1 MEDMEKDRLSMGQ
14 TDIFAN
20 CQMTQIRGLA
30 KVVLSRVEELLTML
44 EIYQHQQMRDELMEY
59 SNH

>member
-1 MEDMEKDRLSMGQ
+1 MGQ

-44 EIYQHQQMRDELMEY
+44 EIYQHQ
-59 SNH
+59 